1 MIRLDKYLA
10 DMGVGTRQE
19 VKKHIRQGRASVD
32 GMAVKRADLKVDE
45 SSQTVTFDGEEIPYA
60 AFEYYML
67 NKPKGVVSATEDAKE
82 RTVVSLIE
90 SRRKSGLFPV
100 GRLDKD
106 MEGLLLITNDGAL
119 AHRLLSP
126 RKHVDKCYYAEVAG
140 EVTEEDV
147 RLFAEGVDIGAE
159 QEERTRPAR
168 LEILES
174 GQVSK
179 VRLTIQEGKF
189 HQVKRMFRAVGKE
202 VLYLKRESM
211 GALVLDEGLRPGQYR
226 HLTEKEIEKL

>member
-106 MEGLLLITNDGAL
+106 TEGLLLITNDGAL

-189 HQVKRMFRAVGKE
+189 HQVKRMFQAVGKE

>member
-1 MIRLDKYLA
+1 M
-10 DMGVGTRQE
+10 
-19 VKKHIRQGRASVD
+19 
-32 GMAVKRADLKVDE
+32 
-45 SSQTVTFDGEEIPYA
+45 
-60 AFEYYML
+60 
-67 NKPKGVVSATEDAKE
+67 
-82 RTVVSLIE
+82 
-90 SRRKSGLFPV
+90 
-100 GRLDKD
+100 
-106 MEGLLLITNDGAL
+106 
-119 AHRLLSP
+119 
-126 RKHVDKCYYAEVAG
+126 
-140 EVTEEDV
+140 

-189 HQVKRMFRAVGKE
+189 HQVKRMFQAVGKE